1 MKDPKSLREQ
11 AKKLMIEADRIEA
24 EQVKKIGMLAI
35 KFLDSKEGFDLEKFK
50 TEVAKIRGY
59 EL

>member
-35 KFLDSKEGFDLEKFK
+35 KFLDSKDGFDLEKFK
-50 TEVAKIRGY
+50 DEVTKIRG
-59 EL
+59 EI